1 MRVKELIKKK
11 GYSMQ
16 DLAEKLGITRDTL
29 TRNINGTPTV
39 ETLKKIASALG
50 VELWELFTESTS
62 KEELNALIQHK
73 GDFYRASTLKELEK
87 VVEKIRGNGVIPV
100 HKNIRGKEY
109 YQ

>member
-1 MRVKELIKKK
+1 M
-11 GYSMQ
+11 
-16 DLAEKLGITRDTL
+16 
-29 TRNINGTPTV
+29 
-39 ETLKKIASALG
+39 
-50 VELWELFTESTS
+50 
-62 KEELNALIQHK
+62 NALIQHK